1 MMTFNRIA
9 KLQKIYGFD
18 DMQNLINNGRVWS
31 MEGSMGREASRLLD
45 SGCCMLPKEI
55 KVDYY
60 GNRIPSRDVVK
71 KGSKG
76 SFKNSQDF
84 WNGVDN
90 GTIEIFDESFED
102 NEY

>member
-1 MMTFNRIA
+1 MMNYSKITALQKTYGFSDIQNRINDGS
-9 KLQKIYGFD
+9 I
-18 DMQNLINNGRVWS
+18 WS

-45 SGCCMLPKEI
+45 SGACMLPKVF
-55 KVDYY
+55 KHDYY
-60 GNRIPSRDVVK
+60 GNRIPSRYVVK

-84 WNGVDN
+84 WVGVEN

>member
-1 MMTFNRIA
+1 MMTFNRITR
-9 KLQKIYGFD
+9 LQKFYGFD
-18 DMQNLINNGRVWS
+18 GIQNLINNGQVWS
-31 MEGSMGREASRLLD
+31 MEGSMGREASRLLG
-45 SGCCMLPKEI
+45 SGACMLPKVF

-60 GNRIPSRDVVK
+60 GNRIPSIDVVK

-84 WNGVDN
+84 WDGVDK